1 MCISHVWRASSRSD
15 IKAGEVDFQSFFRG
29 AENGPERASNGRV
42 GPPFSRLERGLRVLF
57 VRAFY
62 FVEVPYWT

>member
-1 MCISHVWRASSRSD
+1 MPLHQSCEKKLWAILEETLCD
-15 IKAGEVDFQSFFRG
+15 KKEVATSVPDG
-29 AENGPERASNGRV
+29 VYA
-42 GPPFSRLERGLRVLF
+42 FSRLERRLRVLF